1 MAGLLARLLRDSE
14 TGPAAIP
21 AIPAILGTPPAQR
34 IAESQESQ
42 GGDAEKAKEQR
53 ARLLALAA
61 DEVLPAGLVH
71 GLADADAVACAGLP
85 DDTLRAY
92 LLALEAG
99 QQMDAGMV
107 PPGWGEPVARTCE
120 GCGPVL
126 LWPGCPPKVKACPW
140 CFRRKAGKAIPRPL
154 VACGDCRHFTPDTV
168 NPPAGMGGCGLGHP
182 SRWPMQRHRCGDWRL
197 RRPGGQSGLRQA
209 DRGGLSKVPDLIAG
223 NRLPPHGEFFSAAAE
238 IAEAPQ
244 TTASA
249 GPSSERLAVTLAVT
263 AHRKTGKPA
272 QLGACSLLLCRG
284 YPEQTA

>member
-21 AIPAILGTPPAQR
+21 AITAILGTPTAQR
-34 IAESQESQ
+34 IAESQKSQ

-61 DEVLPAGLVH
+61 DEGLPAGLVH

-107 PPGWGEPVARTCE
+107 PPGWGEPVACTCE

-126 LWPGCPPKVKACPW
+126 LWPDCPPKVKACPW
-140 CFRRKAGKAIPRPL
+140 C
-154 VACGDCRHFTPDTV
+154 
-168 NPPAGMGGCGLGHP
+168 
-182 SRWPMQRHRCGDWRL
+182 SR
-197 RRPGGQSGLRQA
+197 
-209 DRGGLSKVPDLIAG
+209 RGGGGAG
-223 NRLPPHGEFFSAAAE
+223 RRSRA
-238 IAEAPQ
+238 
-244 TTASA
+244 
-249 GPSSERLAVTLAVT
+249 RW
-263 AHRKTGKPA
+263 
-272 QLGACSLLLCRG
+272 
-284 YPEQTA
+284 

>member
-61 DEVLPAGLVH
+61 DEGLPAGLVH
-71 GLADADAVACAGLP
+71 GLADADVTACAGLP

-107 PPGWGEPVARTCE
+107 PPGWGEPVACTCE

-140 CFRRKAGKAIPRPL
+140 CFRRKAGKVIPRPL
-154 VACGDCRHFTPDTV
+154 VACGDCRHYLPDTV

-197 RRPGGQSGLRQA
+197 RRPA
-209 DRGGLSKVPDLIAG
+209 DREGLSKAQESID
-223 NRLPPHGEFFSAAAE
+223 
-238 IAEAPQ
+238 
-244 TTASA
+244 
-249 GPSSERLAVTLAVT
+249 
-263 AHRKTGKPA
+263 GKPA
-272 QLGACSLLLCRG
+272 ASPRRVFFRRHRNRG
-284 YPEQTA
+284 CTGIGKAKRRTAGGNFGGNCAPQNWQTRAVRGL